1 LSILKDSL
9 SILQVRITNLI
20 KKSGFQFTFKYLKAV
35 LHLVVRFLSGRP
47 IYVYAPKGTPYISI
61 DADGLP
67 KLLPLSI
74 RLFLKGCDLKK
85 DSRKLGAILTLI
97 SIFRV
102 FPTHVKP
109 KLDTIVSSFTGSVKT
124 FDNNRLK
131 LACIDLLKG
140 SINRK
145 PNFVCKIIGGE
156 SAGPNGFKA
165 A

>member
-1 LSILKDSL
+1 MSILKDEL
-9 SILQVRITNLI
+9 SILQVRIYQLV

-35 LHLVVRFLSGRP
+35 LHLTIRFLSGRP
-47 IYVYAPKGTPYISI
+47 IFVYAPKGSPYIKI
-61 DADGLP
+61 DSNGLP
-67 KLLPLSI
+67 KILPLKL
-74 RLFLKGCDLKK
+74 RHFLKDCDLVK
-85 DSRKLGAILTLI
+85 DSRVLGAILSLI

-109 KLDTIVSSFTGSVKT
+109 KLDTIVSSFSGSVKT
-124 FDNNRLK
+124 FSHNKLK
-131 LACIDLLKG
+131 LACMDLLDNI
-140 SINRK
+140 INRK

>member
-1 LSILKDSL
+1 MSILKDCL
-9 SILQVRITNLI
+9 SILQKSIYNLI
-20 KKSGFQFTFKYLKAV
+20 KKSGFQFTFKYMKAV
-35 LHLVVRFLSGRP
+35 LHLVIRFLSGRP
-47 IYVYAPKGTPYISI
+47 IYVYSPKGSPYISI
-61 DADGLP
+61 DSNGLP
-67 KLLPLSI
+67 KILPSEL
-74 RLFLKGCDLKK
+74 RHFLKRCDLVK
-85 DSRKLGAILTLI
+85 DSKSIGAILTLI

-124 FDNNRLK
+124 FELNRLK
-131 LACIDLLKG
+131 LACNDLLKG

-145 PNFVCKIIGGE
+145 PNFDCKIIGGE